1 MKNLIFFIL
10 IIYVVFFLVAFFS
23 NNQKPKVCIHDA
35 CVKVD
40 IADSNTERA
49 LGLMYVEKLDWDK
62 GMLFVF
68 DKPDTYKFWM
78 KNTKIPLDIIWIDN
92 SSKIIY
98 IYNAEPCK
106 IKDCPSFGPDIDAMY
121 VLEVN
126 SGYSKLHNI
135 SIGDYVNIQ
144 KSL

>member
-10 IIYVVFFLVAFFS
+10 LVYIVFFLVVLFS
-23 NNQKPKVCIHDA
+23 NNGEPKVCINKA

-49 LGLMYVEKLDWDK
+49 LGLMYVEELDWDK

-68 DKPDTYKFWM
+68 DKPSIYKFWM

-92 SSKIIY
+92 SSEIVY

-106 IKDCPSFGPDIDAMY
+106 IEECPSFGPDIDAIY

-126 SGYSKLHNI
+126 SGYSQLHNI
-135 SIGDYVNIQ
+135 SIGDYVDIQ